1 MENIYLKEFQ
11 GTKYRTMLVREG
23 VSITPEPL
31 TASEKAYQYIR
42 TGLENKDREYFVSIL
57 LNTSLNPLGVYLV
70 SIGGLAYTI
79 VEPREVFK
87 AGIMAAASSLILAHN
102 HPSGDS
108 KPSKA
113 DLDITEKLKIAGDML
128 QIPIL
133 DHIIVGRD
141 CFYSMKDHQDI

>member
-1 MENIYLKEFQ
+1 
-11 GTKYRTMLVREG
+11 
-23 VSITPEPL
+23 
-31 TASEKAYQYIR
+31 
-42 TGLENKDREYFVSIL
+42 
-57 LNTSLNPLGVYLV
+57 
-70 SIGGLAYTI
+70 
-79 VEPREVFK
+79 
-87 AGIMAAASSLILAHN
+87 MAAAKSLILAHN